1 MKMSSCRQ
9 KKQNPNN
16 NPNKHLHHPPQK
28 NPSALF
34 FSSLAISKEKI
45 ILKLSLEFSQAVK
58 IQLFL
63 MY

>member
-9 KKQNPNN
+9 KTQNPNN
-16 NPNKHLHHPPQK
+16 NPNKHLPHTPKKPLQL
-28 NPSALF
+28 SFFLLLLF
-34 FSSLAISKEKI
+34 LRKKI